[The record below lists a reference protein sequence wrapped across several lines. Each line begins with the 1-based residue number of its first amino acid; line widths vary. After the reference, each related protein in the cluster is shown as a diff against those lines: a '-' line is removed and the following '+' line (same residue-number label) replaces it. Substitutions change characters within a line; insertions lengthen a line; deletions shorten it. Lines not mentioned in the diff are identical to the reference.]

1 MNKKVKYIVISII
14 TVMMIALIGYG
25 LIAFAETTTFGANV
39 LEAPTEAGLGVI
51 QKTIIKPY
59 AYRAPSYQKIT
70 TFPIN
75 RAVFDSS
82 ADFFCAQHGTPY
94 ATSNRPT
101 DLGKSS
107 DDYHDIHKITKHKV
121 PSGSTS
127 DPKGDIDTSADV
139 YLDEN
144 GNTVWNLKEP
154 YNGHREKDIETNP
167 VNTVYTNWVYIP
179 HDVQFDCEDPSKGG
193 KPDASTVIK
202 TKNGGSPIED
212 GGMAFILACYRGR
225 TTSYASDPRQHAV
238 WDWLGQLSSSG
249 LRSAALGFQKYHK
262 DSEEPDVDTKPADNV
277 GTTISGSTYTVGPF
291 DMSNYVRAVDYSYD
305 IGGKISIKDG
315 DDDDL
320 ADTEID
326 VGEEKDVNLQEII
339 NTAATNGSGSDSD
352 LRGTIIKAEAVVT
365 NEAGAIKRIEFPV
378 PDPNT
383 TYTINLTEADIQGYD
398 ELLDII
404 FTYQRVH
411 SCGAGTWYDGQQ
423 KAINFNGYSS
433 TWQSSCGYTC
443 VNSLGSGCCSE
454 CGLSKNPGSTSDP
467 YKGICTHQWYTGCWN
482 TYDGSCG
489 GCRGPADDRWCPGTH
504 KVHHQGTFHS
514 ETHSCDA
521 AAGYTYQCPTHSHG
535 NCHEFYWNKPTDSG
549 DYAQDGFAGSGLLVT
564 EQIEYKVRVQV
575 PMKTQMSIYKYITK
589 VDHVGE
595 DLNLFNGGDSRKYP
609 DDLWQ
614 DAIDKKHNDPVKV
627 ERGDKVEYKVVI
639 ENKSRF
645 PTRVKVKDT
654 LPELNDSKDCVVLE
668 IPDEIK
674 YSEWITVDAKSENEY
689 KIVLRPTQL
698 DGESGCEEDKCVS
711 KNGGEHKKYNN
722 IIEFITK
729 NDTDP
734 HMQYDTWGDNAT
746 HGPHQYGNIV
756 NTKKENETDTTD
768 PAQLREK
775 DADTY
780 VIKEYNVS
788 IEKFIYDVKHNE
800 DVDLG
805 SVADGLDTSV
815 IHNSE
820 ERNRKTLGADAEN
833 IKKNNPVYVEYGD
846 IVTYKIVVY
855 NTTDNTGTDFDI
867 PSRDDEPY
875 WQPDKVYVNL
885 KDKLPIKYSE
895 LDVKVEDAP
904 APILSTSSAAG
915 ANEHTISIGATE
927 SESGGEFTIT
937 DLMVPAGQTR
947 IVTVTLKVEEH
958 EKGTIEENNVKFD
971 PEEIRNINKG
981 PSGRADD
988 KFCVIKNHSTNL
1000 ETSDWYI
1007 LNNYNTFTDKYVYKY
1022 NEKMQHQ
1029 NETEKYSQGGY
1040 VSDANGVLIKS
1051 RRNEAPGTSTVTDKH
1066 GMIDTVKVVD
1076 AKENYKKEF
1085 PVSVEK
1091 TETVVYRIAV
1101 TNEAKEATT
1110 VNTIDSGKKPATQV
1124 RTSTVTDHMEIGL
1137 TFKGVT
1143 AAIYSDANGENK
1155 VKDVTSVAANLVETD
1170 KEKDGRHYNVYEFT
1184 IGNETIVNPGQ
1195 TIIYEVTVLID
1206 QSNMYLYDLENNATL
1221 TKLTNINNTDS
1232 EEREVKND
1240 QYNEDISPQDKEG
1253 SSDFVRMK
1261 DLVIGGWVWV
1271 DFDKNG
1277 LKDDKVR
1284 DESDKAYF
1292 NLDDNAMKRDVVVK
1306 LYRVNGQ
1313 NGELIR
1319 TTKTDSTGFYTFG
1332 RGSDNAFG
1340 WRTNDYNYAEGL
1352 PTSDTYKL
1360 GQNLNIDYYQRVEK
1374 ATNKDANGNYQ
1385 ANSVPFN
1392 YYIEFEYDG
1401 VVFKSTEFY
1410 SGMDNLEK
1418 DPTVNNYGEA
1428 KDPYKTPG
1436 DSNALEFTDVREE
1449 FNKKYEYITYD
1460 KAYDVNK
1467 SNGVS
1472 LAFDKTNHTS
1482 QLIEDPSRTITAR
1495 SFIKADTIQGKYDSS
1510 HKDWNPAPC
1519 TSSIPNTNLL
1529 WLFSFDSSKDNN
1541 ETPET
1546 EYLKDINL
1554 GLELR
1559 EDVDINLSKDVY
1571 SVKTTINGEQMEYFY
1586 NKNNSVNGEMSSAEG
1601 DEDSKLYLN
1610 DFIIKTP
1617 YGLDLYESD
1626 YKMRVEQY
1634 KANAVKAYKGV
1645 NGESELNVEV
1655 TYRITVANKSI
1666 NDDETLPKDKMKD
1679 TKLKAKISEIVD
1691 LYDSNFMKYNSP
1703 DDKIDIKLANA
1714 QGYLE
1719 DATIKVA
1726 EAWYFKQDDSG
1737 DYIIGDGVFSKQYAD
1752 DSGNVYKKPIFVKA
1766 DSTAARSET
1775 RYKKV
1780 DLILKNTSMLGE
1792 GGNSEKE
1799 NSNNFTADGY
1809 NTIYITGMEND
1820 SDLDIAEGENI
1831 DIYVKYVL
1839 DKDNLEVKNEN
1850 SDYSDTQT
1858 SSTDT
1863 FVGADGSV
1871 LTTIN
1876 TAYESTF
1883 TLHRSLKLKDHV
1895 IEKDAKTERGLENIA
1910 QVNLYSIWYEDG
1922 KPASI
1927 VDMDSNAGNIGN
1939 TNDELVDKLK
1949 DNVDS
1954 ASRKSTV
1961 EQAKAEKAGK
1971 YTLADTWDPYYED
1984 TTYKTGIELTAD
1996 GTEWTKEQAKEK
2008 HPELKIQEYKM
2019 LRELSGMVWD
2029 DARTES
2035 DAGDSLNSQYSGDGI
2050 FDGDKDNPKEK
2061 QEKALDNVNVP
2072 TNYINEFTKNDEDKT
2087 KEKFDFNVRNAKVE
2101 LIEIVEIPS
2110 SVTGTGKSH
2119 YYEEILGN
2127 VTWQQAQHIRTNGEG
2142 LYTVNGFIPGKYIVR
2157 FTYGDTIKD
2166 LTNAEVTYAE
2176 TSGTPREN
2184 AVDYARTDMQIF
2196 NGQDYKTTKYAY
2208 NLDEYAAEDSE
2219 GVAKIASTEST
2230 IDKYAARHNSE
2241 TGALSDNDV
2250 VMTALER
2257 PDLSDARDD
2266 EIRRLDVNNYS
2277 EIMINEKAEVLKGL
2291 ANSTGLAE
2299 TRLDGDESDK
2309 GLSINYYRYFE
2320 DDEYQNQKEEYLDEL
2335 TNKTYME
2342 AETVEFLVKPEKL
2355 TYEQTTTENYYTKL
2369 SGGKDYYYNDL
2380 DTIVNKIITERK
2392 YKIENIDMGIEYR
2405 PETNISLTKEIDTI
2419 QLVTSDNEVL
2429 VDLKM
2434 KTREENGRVIHY
2446 IDTENSKGAENVQIV
2461 SNTYDIDPLL
2471 EGIIDIYEEQRQGFI
2486 YVAVDEDI
2494 LQGCRVVLTYKF
2506 LAENNSEVDRISK
2519 QLNNIRFYAN
2529 SDTNTLKSTYATVG
2543 ALNSIST
2550 ADTTGADVEGTE
2562 YTANNFARNIVKFD
2576 VYKEDDQKITYRNR
2590 PKTMILDEINNIDDD
2605 DGTNGYFGKYVG
2617 YTYYIGEDPND
2628 LDIISELKFDVVID
2642 YVDTDLEFEQ
2652 VSQSNGV
2659 KFTEVGTAS
2668 PDDSDLDSALNTGKD
2683 IVNQFGVANQN
2694 WSNRSTLPATNLSRY
2709 LFKLN
2714 SPWGAINQALK
2725 AIESTPP
2732 ATSEG
2737 TTNPI
2742 KKVEQIAADM
2752 LTDIQG
2758 IKYKSLVMTVSDKVS
2773 DSDQNNNN
2781 NLFSKYLKPSVVNE
2795 ESSVAT
2801 VYLPVSKLLATETDT
2816 DNMLYE
2822 NIAEVSQF
2830 TVLTGRRTNF
2840 DTTIGNVDIHEV
2852 LKQNEE
2858 KTPNDDPYDKFGSI
2872 EYVTAALETDTSST
2886 ETITL
2891 TPPTGLMKNRRVI
2904 FEAIDTT
2911 RDVAQTAVIAIA
2923 VVVVVLII
2931 TKFTITK
2938 VKKKRYK

>member
-1 MNKKVKYIVISII
+1 MNKKGKYIVISII
-14 TVMMIALIGYG
+14 TVMMIVLIGYG
-25 LIAFAETTTFGANV
+25 LVAFAETTTFGANV
-39 LEAPTEAGLGVI
+39 LEDPTEAGLGVI
-51 QKTIIKPY
+51 QKKIIKKY
-59 AYRAPSYQKIT
+59 EYRAPSYQKIT

-94 ATSNRPT
+94 ANSGRPT
-101 DLGKSS
+101 VLGKSS
-107 DDYHDIHKITKHKV
+107 DDYHDPHTITKHKV
-121 PSGSTS
+121 SAGSSTS

-154 YNGHREKDIETNP
+154 YNGHRERDTETNP

-179 HDVQFDCEDPSKGG
+179 HDLQFDCEEPPEG
-193 KPDASTVIK
+193 KPDASTVIR

-249 LRSAALGFQKYHK
+249 YRSAALAFQLYHK

-291 DMSNYVRAVDYSYD
+291 DMSNYVRAEDYSYD
-305 IGGKISIKDG
+305 VGGKISIKDG
-315 DDDDL
+315 DEDDL
-320 ADTEID
+320 ADTDID
-326 VGEEKDVNLQEII
+326 VGEEKDVNLQKII

-365 NEAGAIKRIEFPV
+365 NEAGDIKRIEFPV
-378 PDPNT
+378 PDPNKP
-383 TYTINLTEADIQGYD
+383 YNINFAESDIQGYD
-398 ELLDII
+398 EILDII

-423 KAINFNGYSS
+423 KAITFNGYSS
-433 TWQSSCGYTC
+433 TKKSSCTYNCTEHTPSYATHETGKSDGGLQTC
-443 VNSLGSGCCSE
+443 TYKWTCDDHDEGCGCKGNHHDHTCSYDE
-454 CGLSKNPGSTSDP
+454 DGNRTCSGSTRAGCHCACKGHSD
-467 YKGICTHQWYTGCWN
+467 THT
-482 TYDGSCG
+482 SIF
-489 GCRGPADDRWCPGTH
+489 
-504 KVHHQGTFHS
+504 K
-514 ETHSCDA
+514 
-521 AAGYTYQCPTHSHG
+521 CPTHSHEH
-535 NCHEFYWNKPTDSG
+535 CHEFNWNKPTDGG

-564 EQIEYKVRVQV
+564 EKIEYKVRVHV

-595 DLNLFNGGDSRKYP
+595 DINLWDLGEDRREMTMDEKY
-609 DDLWQ
+609 
-614 DAIDKKHNDPVKV
+614 NDPVPV
-627 ERGDKVEYKVVI
+627 ERGDLVTYKI
-639 ENKSRF
+639 ELVNDSRF
-645 PTRVKVKDT
+645 PTRVKVKDL
-654 LPELNDSKDCVVLE
+654 LPENCEPLYVNLVDCTLE
-668 IPDEIK
+668 EMPDCIKLGKEI
-674 YSEWITVDAKSENEY
+674 WITVEGHDKNVYEV
-689 KIVLRPTQL
+689 KVRPIK
-698 DGESGCEEDKCVS
+698 DSG
-711 KNGGEHKKYNN
+711 KYTN

-729 NDTDP
+729 NDTAE

-746 HGPHQYGNIV
+746 HGPHKYGNLV
-756 NTKKENETDTTD
+756 NTRKDGDRDVTTD
-768 PAQLREK
+768 LKEK
-775 DADTY
+775 DSDTY

-833 IKKNNPVYVEYGD
+833 IKEKNPVYVEYGD
-846 IVTYKIVVY
+846 IVTYKIIVY

-867 PSRDDEPY
+867 PSRDNEPY

-885 KDKLPIKYSE
+885 KDTLPKKYSE

-915 ANEHTISIGATE
+915 ASEHSISIGATE

-947 IVTVTLKVEEH
+947 TVTVTLKVEEY

-1022 NEKMQHQ
+1022 DEKMQHQ
-1029 NETEKYSQGGY
+1029 NETERYSQGGY
-1040 VSDANGVLIKS
+1040 VTNGDGSSPAELIKS

-1066 GMIDTVKVVD
+1066 GMIDEVKVVD
-1076 AKENYKKEF
+1076 AKENDKKEF

-1091 TETVVYRIAV
+1091 TETIVYRIAV

-1110 VNTIDSGKKPATQV
+1110 VNTIDSGRKPATQV

-1155 VKDVTSVAANLVETD
+1155 VKDVTSVAANLVQAD

-1184 IGNETIVNPGQ
+1184 VGNETIVNPGQ

-1206 QSNMYLYDLENNATL
+1206 QSNMYLFDLENNATL

-1240 QYNEDISPQDKEG
+1240 KYNEDISPQDKEG

-1306 LYRVNGQ
+1306 LYRANGE

-1332 RGSDNAFG
+1332 KGSDNAFG

-1436 DSNALEFTDVREE
+1436 DSNALEFTDIREE

-1467 SNGVS
+1467 TNGVS

-1519 TSSIPNTNLL
+1519 TSSISNTNLL

-1601 DEDSKLYLN
+1601 DEDNKLYLN

-1634 KANAVKAYKGV
+1634 KANAVKAYKGI

-1737 DYIIGDGVFSKQYAD
+1737 DYIIGDGVFSKTYAD
-1752 DSGNVYKKPIFVKA
+1752 DSGNVYKKPVFVKA
-1766 DSTAARSET
+1766 DSTAIGSET

-1780 DLILKNTSMLGE
+1780 DLTLKNTSMLGE

-1820 SDLDIAEGENI
+1820 PDLDIAEGENI

-1871 LTTIN
+1871 LTTIS

-1895 IEKDAKTERGLENIA
+1895 VEKDVKTERGLENIA

-1939 TNDELVDKLK
+1939 TEDKLVDKLK
-1949 DNVDS
+1949 DDVDS
-1954 ASRKSTV
+1954 ASRKSKV
-1961 EQAKAEKAGK
+1961 GQAKKEKAGK
-1971 YTLADTWDPYYED
+1971 YTSADNWDPYYED

-1996 GTEWTKEQAKEK
+1996 GTEWTKEEASTK
-2008 HPELKIQEYKM
+2008 HPNLKIQKYKM

-2035 DAGDSLNSQYSGDGI
+2035 DAADSLNSQYSGDGI
-2050 FDGDKDNPKEK
+2050 FDGDKEKPKEK

-2072 TNYINEFTKNDEDKT
+2072 TNYINEFTKNVEDKT

-2142 LYTVNGFIPGKYIVR
+2142 LYTVNGFIPGRYIVR

-2208 NLDEYAAEDSE
+2208 NLDEYVADDSE

-2241 TGALSDNDV
+2241 TGAISDNDV

-2299 TRLDGDESDK
+2299 TRLDGDAEDK
-2309 GLSINYYRYFE
+2309 GLSINYYKYFE
-2320 DDEYQNQKEEYLDEL
+2320 DDEYQSQKEEYLDEL

-2355 TYEQTTTENYYTKL
+2355 DYEQTTTQSYYVKL

-2380 DTIVNKIITERK
+2380 DTIVNNIITERR

-2471 EGIIDIYEEQRQGFI
+2471 EGIIDVYEEQRQGFI

-2506 LAENNSEVDRISK
+2506 LAENNSEVDRISNR
-2519 QLNNIRFYAN
+2519 LNNIRFYAN
-2529 SDTNTLKSTYATVG
+2529 SETNALKSTYATVG
-2543 ALNSIST
+2543 ALNSILA
-2550 ADTTGADVEGTE
+2550 ADTTGAEVEGTE

-2576 VYKEDDQKITYRNR
+2576 VYEEDAQNITYRNR
-2590 PKTMILDEINNIDDD
+2590 PKTMILDEINNINDG

-2617 YTYYIGEDPND
+2617 YTYYIGEDPNN
-2628 LDIISELKFDVVID
+2628 LDTISELKFDVVID

-2659 KFTEVGTAS
+2659 KFTEVGSAGS
-2668 PDDSDLDSALNTGKD
+2668 GDDSDLEGALNTGKD

-2725 AIESTPP
+2725 AIETTPP
-2732 ATSEG
+2732 ETTPG
-2737 TTNPI
+2737 DPTNPI

-2773 DSDQNNNN
+2773 DSDENNNN
-2781 NLFSKYLKPSVVNE
+2781 NLFSKYLQPSVVNE
-2795 ESSVAT
+2795 EKSVAT

-2858 KTPNDDPYDKFGSI
+2858 KTPEDDPYDKFGSI

-2911 RDVAQTAVIAIA
+2911 RDVTQTAVIAIA
-2923 VVVVVLII
+2923 VVVIVLII
-2931 TKFTITK
+2931 TKFTIIK

>member
-14 TVMMIALIGYG
+14 AVMMIVLIGYG
-25 LIAFAETTTFGANV
+25 LVAFAETTSFGANV

-59 AYRAPSYQKIT
+59 VYRAPAYQKIT

-94 ATSNRPT
+94 ANSGRPT
-101 DLGKSS
+101 VLGKSS
-107 DDYHDIHKITKHKV
+107 DDYHDSHIITKHKV
-121 PSGSTS
+121 PAGASTS

-144 GNTVWNLKEP
+144 GKTIMNLKEP
-154 YNGHREKDIETNP
+154 YNGHREKDTETNP

-179 HDVQFDCEDPSKGG
+179 HDLQFDCEEPPEG
-193 KPDASTVIK
+193 KPDASTVIR

-249 LRSAALGFQKYHK
+249 YRSAAVAFQLYHK

-291 DMSNYVRAVDYSYD
+291 DMSNYVRAENYLYSV
-305 IGGKISIKDG
+305 GGKISIKDG
-315 DDDDL
+315 DEDDL

-326 VGEEKDVNLQEII
+326 IGEENDVNLQEII
-339 NTAATNGSGSDSD
+339 NTAANNGSGSDSD
-352 LRGTIIKAEAVVT
+352 LRGTIIQIDAVVT
-365 NEAGAIKRIEFPV
+365 NEAGDIKRIKLDDSQI
-378 PDPNT
+378 PDPED
-383 TYTINLTEADIQGYD
+383 TYNITLNDADIQGYD

-423 KAINFNGYSS
+423 KAINFNGFSYTEQS
-433 TWQSSCGYTC
+433 TCGYSC
-443 VNSLGSGCCSE
+443 KNSLGSGCCSE
-454 CGLSKNPGSTSDP
+454 CGLSKRPGSTSDP
-467 YKGICTHQWYTGCWN
+467 YKGVCTHTWYTGCWN

-489 GCRGPADDRWCPGTH
+489 GCQGPADNRTCPGTH
-504 KVHHQGTFHS
+504 KVHHKGTFHR
-514 ETHSCDA
+514 ETHQGDA
-521 AAGYTYQCPTHSHG
+521 PTAGVSPASGYTYMCGHAHG
-535 NCHEFYWNKPTDSG
+535 ACHEFYWNKPKDDG

-564 EQIEYKVRVQV
+564 EQIEYKVRVHV

-595 DLNLFNGGDSRKYP
+595 DINLWDLGEDRREMTMDEKY
-609 DDLWQ
+609 
-614 DAIDKKHNDPVKV
+614 NDPVPV
-627 ERGDKVEYKVVI
+627 ERGDLVTYKI
-639 ENKSRF
+639 ELVNDSRF
-645 PTRVKVKDT
+645 PTRVKVKDL
-654 LPELNDSKDCVVLE
+654 LPENCEPLYANLVDCTLE
-668 IPDEIK
+668 EMPDCIK
-674 YSEWITVDAKSENEY
+674 LSEWITVEGHDKNIYEI
-689 KIVLRPTQL
+689 KVRPIK
-698 DGESGCEEDKCVS
+698 DSG
-711 KNGGEHKKYNN
+711 KYTN

-746 HGPHQYGNIV
+746 HGPHQYGSVV
-756 NTKKENETDTTD
+756 NTRKDGDRDVTTD
-768 PAQLREK
+768 LKEK

-815 IHNSE
+815 IHDSE
-820 ERNRKTLGADAEN
+820 ERNRKTLGTEAEN

-885 KDKLPIKYSE
+885 KDKLPFKYSE

-915 ANEHTISIGATE
+915 ANEHTISIDATE
-927 SESGGEFTIT
+927 SENGGEFKIT

-947 IVTVTLKVEEH
+947 TVTVTLKVEQH
-958 EKGTIEENNVKFD
+958 EKGSIEENRVEFD
-971 PEEIRNINKG
+971 PDEEMRNINKG
-981 PSGRADD
+981 PSGRVDD

-1000 ETSDWYI
+1000 KTSDWYI

-1022 NEKMQHQ
+1022 DEKMQHK
-1029 NETEKYSQGGY
+1029 NETERYSQGGY
-1040 VSDANGVLIKS
+1040 VTNGDGNSPAELIKS

-1110 VNTIDSGKKPATQV
+1110 VNTIKTGKKPATQV

-1155 VKDVTSVAANLVETD
+1155 VKDVTSVASNLVQAN
-1170 KEKDGRHYNVYEFT
+1170 KEKDGRYYNVYEFT
-1184 IGNETIVNPGQ
+1184 VGNETIVNPGQ
-1195 TIIYEVTVLID
+1195 TIIYEVTALID
-1206 QSNMYLYDLENNATL
+1206 QSNMYLFDLENNATL
-1221 TKLTNINNTDS
+1221 TTLTNINNTDN
-1232 EEREVKND
+1232 EEREIKNPD
-1240 QYNEDISPQDKEG
+1240 GRNEDISPQDKDG

-1284 DESDKAYF
+1284 NDSDKAYF

-1306 LYRVNGQ
+1306 LYRVVGE

-1340 WRTNDYNYAEGL
+1340 WRTNDYNYADGL

-1360 GQNLNIDYYQRVEK
+1360 GQNLSWDYYQRVEK
-1374 ATNKDANGNYQ
+1374 ATNKDDNGNYQ
-1385 ANSVPFN
+1385 KNSVPID

-1418 DPTVNNYGEA
+1418 DPTVNNYGET

-1467 SNGVS
+1467 TNAVS
-1472 LAFDKTNHTS
+1472 LAFDKTDHTS

-1519 TSSIPNTNLL
+1519 IKSTANIKDNTNLL

-1559 EDVDINLSKDVY
+1559 EDVDISLSKDVY
-1571 SVKTTINGEQMEYFY
+1571 SVKTTVNGEQMEYFY
-1586 NKNNSVNGEMSSAEG
+1586 NKNNSINGEMSSAEG
-1601 DEDSKLYLN
+1601 DKENSLYLN

-1634 KANAVKAYKGV
+1634 KANAVKAYKGIY
-1645 NGESELNVEV
+1645 GESELNVEV
-1655 TYRITVANKSI
+1655 TYRLTVANKSI

-1691 LYDSNFMKYNSP
+1691 LYDSNFIKYNTP
-1703 DDKIDIKLANA
+1703 EDKINVKLTNN

-1726 EAWYFKQDDSG
+1726 EAWYFKQDDGG
-1737 DYIIGDGVFSKQYAD
+1737 DYIIGDGVFSKAYAD

-1766 DSTAARSET
+1766 DSTAAGSET

-1780 DLILKNTSMLGE
+1780 ELTLKNESMLGE

-1809 NTIYITGMEND
+1809 NTLYISGMEND

-1839 DKDNLEVKNEN
+1839 DKDSLEVKNEN
-1850 SDYSDTQT
+1850 ADYEDTKT
-1858 SSTDT
+1858 TTTDS
-1863 FVGADGSV
+1863 FVDKDGNV
-1871 LTTIN
+1871 LTTIS
-1876 TAYESTF
+1876 TSYESTF
-1883 TLHRSLKLKDHV
+1883 NLHRALKLKDHV

-1910 QVNLYSIWYEDG
+1910 QINLYSIWYDDENG
-1922 KPASI
+1922 EKPASI

-1954 ASRKSTV
+1954 ANRKATV
-1961 EQAKAEKAGK
+1961 EQAKADKAGK
-1971 YTLADTWDPYYED
+1971 YTSADNWDPYYED

-2008 HPELKIQEYKM
+2008 HSELNIQEYKM

-2029 DARTES
+2029 DARTEA
-2035 DAGDSLNSQYSGDGI
+2035 DAAELLNSQYSGDGI
-2050 FDGDKDNPKEK
+2050 FDGDKENPKEK
-2061 QEKALDNVNVP
+2061 KEKALDNDNVP
-2072 TNYINEFTKNDEDKT
+2072 TNYINEFTKNVEDKT
-2087 KEKFDFNVRNAKVE
+2087 KEKYDFNVRNAKVE

-2110 SVTGTGKSH
+2110 LVTGTGKSH

-2127 VTWQQAQHIRTNGEG
+2127 VTWQQAQHIRTNAEG
-2142 LYTVNGFIPGKYIVR
+2142 LYTINGFIPGKYIVR

-2166 LTNAEVTYAE
+2166 LTNAEITYAE
-2176 TSGTPREN
+2176 TSGIPKEN

-2208 NLDEYAAEDSE
+2208 DLDKYVAEESE
-2219 GVAKIASTEST
+2219 GVAKVPVSEST
-2230 IDKYAARHNSE
+2230 IDKYAARHNSK
-2241 TGALSDNDV
+2241 TGELSDNDV

-2299 TRLDGDESDK
+2299 TRLEGDQSDK
-2309 GLSINYYRYFE
+2309 GLRINYYKYFE
-2320 DDEYQNQKEEYLDEL
+2320 EDQYKSQKEEYLDEL
-2335 TNKTYME
+2335 TDNTYME

-2419 QLVTSDNEVL
+2419 QLVTSNNEIL

-2434 KTREENGRVIHY
+2434 KSKEENGEVIHY
-2446 IDTENSKGAENVQIV
+2446 IDAENSKGAENVQIV
-2461 SNTYDIDPLL
+2461 SNTYDVDPLL
-2471 EGIIDIYEEQRQGFI
+2471 KGIIDVYEEQRQGFI
-2486 YVAVDEDI
+2486 YVAVDNDI
-2494 LQGCRVVLTYKF
+2494 LQGCRVILTYKF
-2506 LAENNSEVDRISK
+2506 VAENNSEVDRVSK
-2519 QLNNIRFYAN
+2519 QLNNIRFFAN
-2529 SDTNTLKSTYATVG
+2529 SDTNTLKSTYPTVNS
-2543 ALNSIST
+2543 LNTILT
-2550 ADTTGADVEGTE
+2550 LDTSGKDVEGKE

-2576 VYKEDDQKITYRNR
+2576 VYKEDDEKVVYRNR
-2590 PKTMILDEINNIDDD
+2590 PKTMILDEINNINDS
-2605 DGTNGYFGKYVG
+2605 DGTDGYFGKYVG

-2628 LDIISELKFDVVID
+2628 LDVISELKFDVIID
-2642 YVDTDLEFEQ
+2642 YVDTNLEFEQ
-2652 VSQSNGV
+2652 VTQSNDV
-2659 KFTEVGTAS
+2659 KFTEVGKK
-2668 PDDSDLDSALNTGKD
+2668 PDSEDGSDLSSILHEGV
-2683 IVNQFGVANQN
+2683 IEQFGIANQN

-2714 SPWGAINQALK
+2714 SPWGAINKLLES
-2725 AIESTPP
+2725 IEDSST
-2732 ATSEG
+2732 EN
-2737 TTNPI
+2737 TNPI
-2742 KKVEQIAADM
+2742 FKAEQMAADM

-2758 IKYKSLVMTVSDKVS
+2758 IKYKSLVMTVSDKAS
-2773 DSDQNNNN
+2773 DSDDGNNN
-2781 NLFSKYLKPSVVNE
+2781 NLFSKFLKPSVISE
-2795 ESSVAT
+2795 ENSLAT
-2801 VYLPVSKLLATETDT
+2801 IYLPVSKLLATENDT
-2816 DNMLYE
+2816 NDMVYE

-2858 KTPNDDPYDKFGSI
+2858 NTPNDDPYDKFGSI

-2891 TPPTGLMKNRRVI
+2891 TPPTGLMRNRKVI

-2911 RDVAQTAVIAIA
+2911 KDVAQIAVIAIA
-2923 VVVVVLII
+2923 VVVTILII
-2931 TKFTITK
+2931 TKITIVK
-2938 VKKKRYK
+2938 IKKKRYK